1 MNAKPANRTHPC
13 AASRIGLS
21 DVARV
26 ETETSTFRALD
37 YRYGGGWCHD
47 AALAQL
53 SWAYRLLDAAA
64 TERVKA
70 KLCTALADLTSLAG
84 WTAFDAG
91 FPDAAH
97 ARFDRALELAREGGD
112 NGLVANILYRKGR
125 VYLHYEAPGQALAAF
140 VQGERAAAAA
150 GSAVMLSVLCANQAW
165 AHAKLGKRDDA
176 IRALGRADEA
186 FSRSGNEEVPVWV
199 RFFDQND
206 LAAMIGT
213 VYTELAL
220 GVDSAYAAP
229 ACDELSF
236 VVERY
241 GPDMMRSKAFCLVLL
256 AIDHLLMG
264 DVDEAAEVGD
274 RALAAAEG
282 MNSARFADR
291 LRPLEAEAV
300 RRAEHTEAREL
311 AERIATFAA

>member
-1 MNAKPANRTHPC
+1 MPGTGTYPRTAN
-13 AASRIGLS
+13 RIGLS
-21 DVARV
+21 EVRRV
-26 ETETSTFRALD
+26 EEETSTFRALD
-37 YRYGGGWCHD
+37 YRYGGGWCHE

-53 SWAYRLLDAAA
+53 SWAYRLLDAAG

-70 KLCTALADLTSLAG
+70 RLCSALGDLTSLAG

-125 VYLHYEAPGQALAAF
+125 VYLHYDAPSQALVAF
-140 VQGERAAAAA
+140 TQGERAATAA
-150 GSAVMLSVLCANQAW
+150 GSALMLSVLCANQAW
-165 AHAKLGKRDDA
+165 AHAKLGRRDEA
-176 IRALGRADEA
+176 IRSLGRADEA
-186 FSRSGNEEVPVWV
+186 FSRAGDEYVPVWV

-213 VYTELAL
+213 VYTELAI
-220 GVDSAYAAP
+220 GVDPAYAVA
-229 ACDELSF
+229 ACDELTC
-236 VVERY
+236 VVDRY
-241 GPDMMRSKAFCLVLL
+241 GTEMTRSRSFCLVLL
-256 AIDHLLMG
+256 AIDYLLMG
-264 DVDEAAEVGD
+264 DVDEAAEVGGH
-274 RALAAAEG
+274 ALAAAEG

-291 LRPLEAEAV
+291 LRPLETEAV